1 MIRIAPDGTRS
12 TLATGLHYP
21 GGIAVGKDGAV
32 YVSDWSVAGAT
43 RKDAYRRHTGRILRV
58 Q

>member
-1 MIRIAPDGTRS
+1 MIRIAPDGSRS